1 MSCGVCVEF
10 KQKLGS
16 LLPTREFELDL
27 PESVDLA
34 DATTIN
40 FVWRA
45 RGATGRNVIAM
56 TLVDAGARL
65 VSVDLTAPSVAVV
78 GVYEYQFEI
87 TVSGKVLVVPEDG
100 FYYYEVTETMA

>member
-16 LLPTREFELDL
+16 LLPTREFTLDL
-27 PESVDLA
+27 PDTVDL
-34 DATTIN
+34 TTAAVS

-56 TLVDAGARL
+56 TVVDAAARI
-65 VSVDLTAPSVAVV
+65 VSVDLTAGAVAAV
-78 GVYEYQFEI
+78 GLYEYQFELVI
-87 TVSGKVLVVPEDG
+87 AGKTLVVPEDG
-100 FYYYEVTETMA
+100 FYYYEVTATIA

>member
-16 LLPTREFELDL
+16 LLPTREFTLDL

-34 DATTIN
+34 AATTIN

-45 RGATGRNVIAM
+45 RGGTGRNVIAM
-56 TLVDAGARL
+56 TTTDAAARI
-65 VSVDLTAPSVAVV
+65 VTVDLTSGAVAAI
-78 GVYEYQFEI
+78 GVYEFQFEI
-87 TVSGKVLVVPEDG
+87 TIAGKTLIIPEDG
-100 FYYYEVTETMA
+100 FYYYEVTATMA